1 MDIFIYVPFVF
12 SEYICHVFVR
22 SDSLGGV
29 IISDNEY
36 PQRVVFTL
44 LNKVSVPL
52 SVGRDM
58 FGVMFVLH

>member
-1 MDIFIYVPFVF
+1 M
-12 SEYICHVFVR
+12 R